1 MIGNDEEIQ
10 IFDLR
15 KKENAIK
22 LDNSKLKLENFLQ
35 IENKSNYFS
44 AIDIINNRN
53 LLYDFR

>member
-1 MIGNDEEIQ
+1 MIGNEEEIQ

-15 KKENAIK
+15 KKENAMK

-35 IENKSNYFS
+35 IENKNNYFS
-44 AIDIINNRN
+44 AIDTVNNRN